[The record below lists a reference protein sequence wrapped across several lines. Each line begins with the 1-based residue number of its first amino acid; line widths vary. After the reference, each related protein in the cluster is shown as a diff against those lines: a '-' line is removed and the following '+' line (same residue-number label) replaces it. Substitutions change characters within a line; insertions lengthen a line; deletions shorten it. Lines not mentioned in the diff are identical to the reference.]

1 MIFYLAYHLLQSCQ
15 HDIKRLKEKELK
27 HMSELNDANREI
39 LRLREDHN
47 GTNGNATY
55 DEEENHS
62 SV

>member
-1 MIFYLAYHLLQSCQ
+1 
-15 HDIKRLKEKELK
+15 
-27 HMSELNDANREI
+27 MSELNDANKEI

-62 SV
+62 SVWYFLWDTV